1 MNVQELLSRA
11 RDNMT
16 VKRVF
21 GDPIEKDGLTVIP
34 VASVTGGAGGGS
46 GESQDEG
53 AGSGAGYGLVARPAG
68 AYIIK
73 DGEVSWQPALDV
85 NRVILGGQI
94 VAVVVALT
102 IASVIRARI
111 RARADDE

>member
-1 MNVQELLSRA
+1 MDTNEIITAA
-11 RDNMT
+11 RDAMT
-16 VKRVF
+16 VRRVF
-21 GDPIEKDGLTVIP
+21 GDPHVQDGLTVIP
-34 VASVTGGAGGGS
+34 VASVVGGAGGGS

-73 DGEVSWQPALDV
+73 DGEVTWQPTLDV
-85 NRVILGGQI
+85 NRVILGGQL
-94 VAVVVALT
+94 VAIVVALT
-102 IASVIRARI
+102 IGSVIRARI

>member
-1 MNVQELLSRA
+1 MNVQELLSQA

-21 GDPIEKDGLTVIP
+21 GDPIERDGLTIIP
-34 VASVTGGAGGGS
+34 VASVVGGAGGGS
-46 GESQDEG
+46 GEREG
-53 AGSGAGYGLVARPAG
+53 ENAGSGAGYGLVARPAG

-85 NRVILGGQI
+85 NRVIIGGQI

-102 IASVIRARI
+102 IGSVVRARI
-111 RARADDE
+111 SARGDDS

>member
-1 MNVQELLSRA
+1 MNVQELLSQA

-34 VASVTGGAGGGS
+34 VASVVGGAGGGS

-102 IASVIRARI
+102 IGSVIRARI
-111 RARADDE
+111 RARGDDS